1 MNCSCVQDDVC
12 GELADSEAVEI
23 KVVNVTEVHF
33 CQECGRVIERGS
45 KYEVYKGVWDKK
57 ERVYKTC
64 QDCLSVRQVFF
75 KGGWTFGLVW
85 EDVRDLILEC
95 GEVSEEQLA
104 SLTPFARGRVCE
116 IIEDIW
122 EEENR

>member
-12 GELADSEAVEI
+12 GDLADSEVVEI

-33 CQECGRVIERGS
+33 CQECGRVIERGTC
-45 KYEVYKGVWDKK
+45 YEVYNCAGNL
-57 ERVYKTC
+57 YKTC
-64 QDCLSVRQVFF
+64 QDCLSVRQLFF
-75 KGGWTFGLVW
+75 KCGWTFGLVW

-104 SLTPFARGRVCE
+104 SLTSFARSKVCE